1 MKKEKMTQ
9 TEKLI
14 NRAFAISKVVLCI
27 YPFIAYFSMNQ
38 NANIAGLEGKD
49 ALLSNPVLTVTFLS
63 AMCQAFA
70 AWLLTI
76 VQRRYDDLEYG
87 NALFSLILIFIA
99 ECLFE
104 NWVAL
109 FACGFLFYLIGKEMP
124 YSFKKEFQLT
134 DKKEALKDAAG
145 AIVLIILGA
154 FVFWVSWRLGVL

>member
-14 NRAFAISKVVLCI
+14 NRAFTIAKVVLCV
-27 YPFIAYFSMNQ
+27 YPFAALFYMTSS
-38 NANIAGLEGKD
+38 ANTYG
-49 ALLSNPVLTVTFLS
+49 LSNSEMLQANPILTVTFLS

-87 NALFSLILIFIA
+87 NALISLILIFIA
-99 ECLFE
+99 ECLFK
-104 NWVAL
+104 NWVGL
-109 FACGFLFYLIGKEMP
+109 VACGLLFFLIGKEMP

-134 DKKEALKDAAG
+134 DKKEAFKDGTG

-154 FVFWVSWRLGVL
+154 FVFWVSMQIGA